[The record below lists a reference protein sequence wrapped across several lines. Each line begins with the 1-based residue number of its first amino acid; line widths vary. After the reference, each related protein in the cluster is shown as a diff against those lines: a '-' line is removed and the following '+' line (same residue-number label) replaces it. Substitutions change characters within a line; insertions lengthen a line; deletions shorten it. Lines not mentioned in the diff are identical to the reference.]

1 MRGRILASVG
11 SSRLYGEKVLMTT
24 PNEAYVGIDVGK
36 TWLDVALWSED
47 AVWRVT
53 NDEVGIAEIMERIL
67 EQEPQLIAVEAT
79 GGYEQPVVQAMLLK
93 GMPVAVA
100 NPTRVRALAKATG
113 KLAKTD
119 VIDARL
125 IAEYA
130 FKIQPGTMS
139 PKEINEIRLKA
150 LVTRREQLVEMR
162 TAEQNRLGS
171 THDSMKAAICEH
183 IDWMGAR
190 IKELEAEIS
199 KLVDSLPEWK
209 AQVNRLES
217 IPGVGMITAVTVL
230 AEMPELGQLDRQ
242 KVAALAGLAPFNK
255 DSGQKRGQR
264 RIFGGRKGIR
274 RVLYMA
280 CLSAIKCNPII
291 RSMYHRLM
299 KKGKLFKVA
308 ITACMRKMLTIMNAM
323 LRDHANWRTPEPI

>member
-1 MRGRILASVG
+1 
-11 SSRLYGEKVLMTT
+11 MTT
-24 PNEAYVGIDVGK
+24 PGEAYVGIDVGK
-36 TWLDVALWSED
+36 TWLDVAVWGEA
-47 AVWRVT
+47 AVWQVSNDGEGVGKIMTRV
-53 NDEVGIAEIMERIL
+53 AAM
-67 EQEPQLIAVEAT
+67 EPQLIAVEAT
-79 GGYEQPVVQAMLLK
+79 GGYEQMLVQTMLLNSL
-93 GMPVAVA
+93 PVAVV
-100 NPTRVRALAKATG
+100 NPTRVRALSKATG

-130 FKIQPGTMS
+130 FKIQPEALG
-139 PKEINEIRLKA
+139 PKEANEIRLNA

-162 TAEQNRLGS
+162 TAEQNRLG
-171 THDSMKAAICEH
+171 TAQNSMQADIREH
-183 IDWMGAR
+183 IEWISVR
-190 IKELEAEIS
+190 IQELEAQINE
-199 KLVDSLPEWK
+199 LVDCLPEWR
-209 AQVNRLES
+209 AQAERLDS

-242 KVAALAGLAPFNK
+242 KIAALAGLAPFNR

-280 CLSAIKCNPII
+280 CLSATKCNPVI
-291 RSMYHRLM
+291 RSLFERLM
-299 KKGKLFKVA
+299 KKGKAFKVA

-323 LRDHANWRTPEPI
+323 TRDQVNWRAPKPISV